1 MTRPKY
7 ILKHVVLISIFILV
21 VLKLTGAGLR
31 EQEKEEIKIIVFV
44 IATRI
49 VSQGSLQKKRVK
61 LVTSGKKVGWVGP
74 QKHISKWKE
83 IVT

>member
-49 VSQGSLQKKRVK
+49 VSQGSLQKKSK
-61 LVTSGKKVGWVGP
+61 ISDFVTKGRVGWDP
-74 QKHISKWKE
+74 K
-83 IVT
+83 TYF

>member
-49 VSQGSLQKKRVK
+49 VSQGSLKKSSKISDFVTKGRVGLDPK
-61 LVTSGKKVGWVGP
+61 TYF
-74 QKHISKWKE
+74 
-83 IVT
+83 

>member
-61 LVTSGKKVGWVGP
+61 LVTLSLKVGWVGT
-74 QKHISKWKE
+74 QKHISDRKE